1 MLQMLEGQWRAGEPR
16 LAGRT
21 REILAGRWGGHL
33 VTALLIIWL
42 AYGEQRPIVVGTFP
56 VAICESMASQW
67 QVNKWRKAK
76 CLVIHE
82 G

>member
-1 MLQMLEGQWRAGEPR
+1 M
-16 LAGRT
+16 
-21 REILAGRWGGHL
+21 
-33 VTALLIIWL
+33 TALLIIWL